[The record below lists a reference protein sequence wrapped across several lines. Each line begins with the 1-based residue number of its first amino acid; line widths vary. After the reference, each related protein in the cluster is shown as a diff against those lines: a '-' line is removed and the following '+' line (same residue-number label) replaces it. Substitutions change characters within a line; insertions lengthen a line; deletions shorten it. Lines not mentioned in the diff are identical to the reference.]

1 MARVRVLLGLL
12 MRILVCDD
20 DHATREILGA
30 QLTARGHTVTEACDG
45 TDALER
51 LAADHDISVLI
62 TDWLMPRMDGPTL
75 CREVRRLQRPRYLF
89 VILLTSKS
97 QRADLIAGLNAGAD
111 AFISKPMDFAEIDAH
126 LRTAA
131 RILDLERQLEG
142 RITELERA
150 QEHIRKDLSAA
161 AAVQRS
167 LLPERGA
174 AFAGLETA
182 WVYDSCEEVAG
193 DMFNVQRLDEESVGV
208 YILDVCGHG
217 VPAALLSV
225 TLSRILT
232 PHPQQG
238 GVLKRLARG
247 GQRYE
252 LVAPA
257 AVAEELNRR
266 FPALDDPGHYFSFL
280 YGVLNVRSRVFRYV
294 RAGHPGPIWIHGGRA
309 TVHNEPGGVA
319 IGLGAETAYS
329 EGILDL
335 GAGDI
340 LLFHTDGLNEAVSAT
355 GERFGMERVT
365 GTLAACSDLGVD
377 AAVGGLMTALRAFC
391 GATRL
396 QDDVTVVGLG
406 LL

>member
-1 MARVRVLLGLL
+1 

-20 DHATREILGA
+20 DLSTREILRS
-30 QLTARGHTVTEACDG
+30 QLAMRGHSVTQALDG
-45 TDALER
+45 ADALQR
-51 LAADHDISVLI
+51 LAADPDISVLI
-62 TDWLMPRMDGPTL
+62 TDWLMPRTDGPTL
-75 CREVRRLQRPRYLF
+75 CREARRMQRPRYLF
-89 VILLTSKS
+89 IIMLTSNTQKT
-97 QRADLIAGLNAGAD
+97 DLIEGLNAGAD
-111 AFISKPMDFAEIDAH
+111 AFISKPIDFAEIEAH
-126 LRTAA
+126 LRTAT
-131 RILDLERQLEG
+131 RILDLEQQLAK
-142 RITELERA
+142 RVTELEQVHERV
-150 QEHIRKDLSAA
+150 QKDLAAA

-167 LLPERGA
+167 LLPDRGA
-174 AFAGLETA
+174 KFAGLQMA
-182 WVYDSCEEVAG
+182 WVYEACTEVAG

-238 GVLKRLARG
+238 GILKRLAAG
-247 GQRYE
+247 GHHYE

-257 AVAEELNRR
+257 TIAEELNRR
-266 FPALDDPGHYFSFL
+266 FPVLGDPGHYFTFL
-280 YGVLNVRSRVFRYV
+280 YGVLNVPARVFRYV
-294 RAGHPGPIWIHGGRA
+294 RAGHPGPVWIHDGQA
-309 TVHNEPGGVA
+309 TAHNEPGGVA

-335 GAGDI
+335 SHGDI
-340 LLFHTDGLNEAVSAT
+340 LVFHTDGLNEAANAN

-365 GTLAACSDLGVD
+365 TTLAACAHLGVD

-391 GATRL
+391 GETRP
-396 QDDVTVVGLG
+396 QDDVTVVGLE